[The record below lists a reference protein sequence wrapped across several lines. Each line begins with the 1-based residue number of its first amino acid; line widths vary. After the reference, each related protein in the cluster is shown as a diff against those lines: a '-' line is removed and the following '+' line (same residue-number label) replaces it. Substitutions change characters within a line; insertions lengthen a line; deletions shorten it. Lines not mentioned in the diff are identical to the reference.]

1 MQKVRW
7 EEQCRRHQ
15 WADLKNSL
23 SKPEYFPDADFEGW
37 LRVSIW
43 DKSMDGS
50 YYFWIDADCQENGA
64 ERELSLNWFAVPEK
78 KLHHHYL
85 KYGDIPINR
94 VRVKAVMSGTEI
106 SAEGQALG
114 DEIPLLS
121 PFDVTPE
128 RMEAALSGRA
138 WYVGLLKTKE
148 RHPAN
153 MAARY
158 FDIDYFE
165 GRLSSGETRLRKVMT
180 SDGQMQEVEVGDG
193 LGLHVTA
200 RAEEYLVDEF
210 LSPMQLKF
218 RQVIEVGVCIP
229 DCAQGFAS
237 VPSGCVCCEP
247 EDYQTFWPFFSQ
259 VLDEMYKGTPPYK
272 ILHAVVR
279 SLPGGVCIQALHGR
293 LCTTRLV
300 VGEL

>member
-1 MQKVRW
+1 
-7 EEQCRRHQ
+7 
-15 WADLKNSL
+15 
-23 SKPEYFPDADFEGW
+23 
-37 LRVSIW
+37 
-43 DKSMDGS
+43 
-50 YYFWIDADCQENGA
+50 
-64 ERELSLNWFAVPEK
+64 
-78 KLHHHYL
+78 
-85 KYGDIPINR
+85 
-94 VRVKAVMSGTEI
+94 
-106 SAEGQALG
+106 
-114 DEIPLLS
+114 
-121 PFDVTPE
+121 
-128 RMEAALSGRA
+128 
-138 WYVGLLKTKE
+138 
-148 RHPAN
+148 
-153 MAARY
+153 
-158 FDIDYFE
+158 
-165 GRLSSGETRLRKVMT
+165 LRKVMT